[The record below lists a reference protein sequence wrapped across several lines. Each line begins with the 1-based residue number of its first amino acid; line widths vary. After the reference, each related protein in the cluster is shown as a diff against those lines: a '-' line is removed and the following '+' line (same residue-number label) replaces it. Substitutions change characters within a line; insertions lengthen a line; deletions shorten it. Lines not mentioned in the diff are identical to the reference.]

1 MLCQR
6 LCNLGILL
14 AAASVAAAQEQ
25 DFSKVEI
32 RTTRLAE
39 GLYVLQ
45 GAGGNMTAS
54 VGADGVL
61 LVDSEYAAL
70 ADKIRAALRGLGG
83 GGTGGSAGGS
93 NSGGGQPGSSARR
106 EAAVR
111 YVINTHYHYDHTGA
125 NAAFAQDGATL
136 IAQDNVRTRLKTGGT
151 AGNGGSIT
159 REVPAVEAT
168 ALPQVTFDHE
178 LTVHVNGDDVRAVHY
193 PSAHTDGDSIVYF
206 PQKGAVAMGDIY
218 VRYGFPFIDINSG
231 GSVQGMIAACEDVLR
246 LVPADARVVPGHG
259 DVAGVA
265 DLREYLQMLKDTT
278 AAVAAALKTGKT
290 LAQMKEQH
298 ILGAWSERY
307 SPPKAFVD
315 TDAFTET
322 LYNSLRGHT
331 ARHGGPTRSR

>member
-6 LCNLGILL
+6 LCYLGILL
-14 AAASVAAAQEQ
+14 AAATLADAQEQ

-54 VGADGVL
+54 VGAEGVL

-83 GGTGGSAGGS
+83 GGTGSAGGS
-93 NSGGGQPGSSARR
+93 SSGGDQPGSGARGDQK
-106 EAAVR
+106 VR
-111 YVINTHYHYDHTGA
+111 YVINTHYHFDHTGA
-125 NAAFAQDGATL
+125 NAAFARDGATV
-136 IAQDNVRTRLKTGGT
+136 IAQDNVRTRLQTGGT

-159 REVPAVEAT
+159 REVPAVEAA

-178 LTVHVNGDDVRAVHY
+178 LTVHVNGDDVRPVHY
-193 PSAHTDGDSIVYF
+193 PNAHTDGDTIVFF
-206 PQKGAVAMGDIY
+206 PHTGTVAMGDIY

-231 GSVQGMIAACEDVLR
+231 GTVEGMIAACEDVLR
-246 LVPADARVVPGHG
+246 RVPADARVVPGHG
-259 DVAGVA
+259 EVSGVA
-265 DLREYLQMLKDTT
+265 ELREYLQMLKDTS
-278 AAVAAALKTGKT
+278 AAVAGALKAGKT
-290 LAQMKEQH
+290 LAQMKQER
-298 ILGAWSERY
+298 ILGRWSERY

-322 LYNSLRGHT
+322 LYNSLRPGHV
-331 ARHGGPTRSR
+331 ARHGSRPR

>member
-1 MLCQR
+1 MLYQR
-6 LCNLGILL
+6 LCCLAILL
-14 AAASVAAAQEQ
+14 AATSPAPAQEQ

-32 RTTRLAE
+32 RTTPLAE

-45 GAGGNMTAS
+45 GAGGNITAS
-54 VGADGVL
+54 VGADGAL
-61 LVDSEYAAL
+61 LVDSEYAPL
-70 ADKIRAALRGLGG
+70 ADKIRAAIRGVGA
-83 GGTGGSAGGS
+83 GGTGGS
-93 NSGGGQPGSSARR
+93 QPGNGSRSDQ
-106 EAAVR
+106 VR

-290 LAQMKEQH
+290 LEQMKEQH

>member
-136 IAQDNVRTRLKTGGT
+136 IAQDNVRARLLTGGT
-151 AGNGGSIT
+151 AGNGGSLT
-159 REVPAVEAT
+159 REVPAVEAA
-168 ALPQVTFDHE
+168 ALPQVTFNAE

-193 PSAHTDGDSIVYF
+193 PNAHTDGDTIVFF
-206 PQKGAVAMGDIY
+206 PKTATVAMGDIY
-218 VRYGFPFIDINSG
+218 VRYGFPFIDINGG

-246 LVPADARVVPGHG
+246 RVPADTRVVPGHG
-259 DVAGVA
+259 EVGSVA
-265 DLREYLQMLKDTT
+265 DLREYLQMLKDTS
-278 AAVAAALKTGKT
+278 AAVAGALKAGKT
-290 LAQMKEQH
+290 LAQMQQER
-298 ILGAWSERY
+298 ILGRWSERY

-322 LYNSLRGHT
+322 LYNSLRGHV
-331 ARHGGPTRSR
+331 ARHGSRPR

>member
-6 LCNLGILL
+6 LWYLGILL
-14 AAASVAAAQEQ
+14 AAPSLAAAEEP

-45 GAGGNMTAS
+45 GAGVNMTAS

-61 LVDSEYAAL
+61 LVDSEFAPL

-83 GGTGGSAGGS
+83 GRGGAPAS
-93 NSGGGQPGSSARR
+93 NQPGSSARSDLPI
-106 EAAVR
+106 R

-125 NAAFAQDGATL
+125 NAAFAREGATV
-136 IAQDNVRTRLKTGGT
+136 IAQNNVRARLLTGGT
-151 AGNGGSIT
+151 AGNGGSLT
-159 REVPAVEAT
+159 RAVPAVEPA

-178 LTVHVNGDDVRAVHY
+178 LTVHVNGDDARAVHY
-193 PSAHTDGDSIVYF
+193 SNAHTDGDTIVYF
-206 PQKGAVAMGDIY
+206 LRTGTVAMGDIY
-218 VRYGFPFIDINSG
+218 VRYGFPFIDINAG

-246 LVPADARVVPGHG
+246 RLPADARVVPGHG
-259 DVAGVA
+259 EVGGVA
-265 DLREYLQMLKDTT
+265 DLREYLQMLKDTS
-278 AAVAAALKTGKT
+278 AAVADAIKAGKT
-290 LAQMKEQH
+290 LAQMKQER
-298 ILGAWSERY
+298 ILGRWSERY

-322 LYNSLRGHT
+322 LYSSLRQGHV
-331 ARHGGPTRSR
+331 ARHGSRPR

>member
-6 LCNLGILL
+6 LCYLGILL
-14 AAASVAAAQEQ
+14 AAASLAAAQQQ

-54 VGADGVL
+54 VGEDGVL

-83 GGTGGSAGGS
+83 GGTGSAGGS
-93 NSGGGQPGSSARR
+93 SSGGDQPGSGARR
-106 EAAVR
+106 DPAMR
-111 YVINTHYHYDHTGA
+111 YVINTHYHFDHTGA
-125 NAAFAQDGATL
+125 NAAFAQDGATV
-136 IAQDNVRTRLKTGGT
+136 IAQDNVRVRLQTGGT
-151 AGNGGSIT
+151 AGNGGSIS
-159 REVPAVEAT
+159 REVPAVEAA

-178 LTVHVNGDDVRAVHY
+178 LTVHMNGDDVRAVHY
-193 PSAHTDGDSIVYF
+193 PNAHTDGDTIVFF
-206 PQKGAVAMGDIY
+206 PHTGTVAMGDIY

-231 GSVQGMIAACEDVLR
+231 GTVQGMIAACEDVLGR
-246 LVPADARVVPGHG
+246 VPADARVVPGHG
-259 DVAGVA
+259 EVSGVA
-265 DLREYLQMLKDTT
+265 DLREYLQMLKDTS
-278 AAVAAALKTGKT
+278 AAVAGALKAGKT
-290 LAQMKEQH
+290 LAQMKQEH
-298 ILGAWSERY
+298 ILGRWSERY

-322 LYNSLRGHT
+322 LYNSLRPGHV
-331 ARHGGPTRSR
+331 ARHGSRPR

>member
-136 IAQDNVRTRLKTGGT
+136 IAQDNVRARLLTGGT
-151 AGNGGSIT
+151 AGNGGSLT
-159 REVPAVEAT
+159 REVPAVEAA
-168 ALPQVTFDHE
+168 ALPQVTFNAE
-178 LTVHVNGDDVRAVHY
+178 LTVHVNGDDARAVHY
-193 PSAHTDGDSIVYF
+193 SNAHTDGDTIVF
-206 PQKGAVAMGDIY
+206 FLRTGTVAMGDIY

-231 GSVQGMIAACEDVLR
+231 GTVQGMIAACEDVLR
-246 LVPADARVVPGHG
+246 RVPADTRVVPGHG
-259 DVAGVA
+259 EVGSVA
-265 DLREYLQMLKDTT
+265 DLREYLQMLKDTS
-278 AAVAAALKTGKT
+278 AAVADGIKAGKT
-290 LAQMKEQH
+290 LAQMKQER
-298 ILGAWSERY
+298 ILGRWSERY
-307 SPPKAFVD
+307 APPKAFVD

-322 LYNSLRGHT
+322 LYNSLRGHV
-331 ARHGGPTRSR
+331 ARHGSRPR